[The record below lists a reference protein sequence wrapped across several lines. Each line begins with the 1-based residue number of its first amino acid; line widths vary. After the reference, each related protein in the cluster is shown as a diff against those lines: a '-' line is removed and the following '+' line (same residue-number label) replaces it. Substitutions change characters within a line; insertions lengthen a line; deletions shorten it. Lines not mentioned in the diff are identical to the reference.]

1 MASKHTHII
10 ETKAVGTKKTESTIR
25 SLKKSI
31 AGLAT
36 AYIGATGLISA
47 VKGSIDA
54 FAQQEVAEK
63 KLRQAF
69 KGSTSA
75 LLAQASAMQKVT
87 VFGDEAIIMQQA
99 FLASIGM
106 SEEQIK
112 KILPVAADLASAT
125 GMTLES
131 AVRNTA
137 KTFSGLAGEL
147 GELVPQLRDLTPEAM
162 KAGEAVEVMGE
173 LFGGAASA
181 EAETFSGSMQQLQNI
196 IGDFGEELGS
206 TFAPAIMSIVDG
218 FKGLISVNASDVLR
232 EEQVE
237 FNSLLNILKDVNSST
252 DTRNRAIQELNN
264 KYKGYIGN
272 LDLEKA
278 KLEDIQKLQDA
289 AAQAFRQKIID
300 KQFEEELTEVV
311 TKRIEEEKR
320 LFDLRKKDGEDL
332 STLQRTYNDMAI
344 QDAEKNIENIMKE
357 ELALKERQE
366 AFEQQIESRK
376 VELELMIATNSEKAI
391 LLDDIRT
398 EIDLTKKFTQIKQNQ
413 EKSVF
418 DPSRIQDYNDAVTD
432 SVAISARAITDIGK
446 ATNAGAKTM
455 EALTIAAAIADTY
468 AGANKAFAQGGVF
481 GFVQGAAIVAAGLAN
496 VQTIRQSYSRK
507 QGQTGFEGVI
517 DEPTQFTVGEGGA
530 AEYVSVTPLEGVNNA
545 GGQGGSIVINNPIIS
560 SEFVETE
567 LPELI
572 AEAVRKGTDFGMS

>member
-10 ETKAVGTKKTESTIR
+10 ETKAVGTKKTESSIR

-54 FAQQEVAEK
+54 FSQQEVAEK
-63 KLRQAF
+63 KLSQAF

-106 SEEQIK
+106 SEKQIK

-162 KAGEAVEVMGE
+162 KAGEAVEVMSE
-173 LFGGAASA
+173 LFGGAAEA
-181 EAETFSGSMQQLQNI
+181 EADTFSGSMQQLQNVL
-196 IGDFGEELGS
+196 GDMGEQIGS
-206 TFAPAIMSIVDG
+206 TFAPAIMAVVDG
-218 FKGLISVNASDVLR
+218 FKGLMDVNASDVLK
-232 EEQVE
+232 EEKQE
-237 FNSLLNILKDVNSST
+237 FNSLLNILKDVNSEQST
-252 DTRNRAIQELNN
+252 RDKAIKKLND
-264 KYKGYIGN
+264 KYVDYIGN

-278 KLEDIQKLQDA
+278 RLEDIQKLQVESA
-289 AAQAFRQKIID
+289 KAFEQKIID
-300 KQFEEELTEVV
+300 KQFEEELTDA
-311 TKRIEEEKR
+311 IEARVAQQKR
-320 LFDLRKKDGEDL
+320 LFDLEMKGKEDL
-332 STLQRTYNDMAI
+332 NTISRTYNDRAI
-344 QDAEKNIENIMKE
+344 LDAKKQIE
-357 ELALKERQE
+357 L
-366 AFEQQIESRK
+366 AFEQENAIKVRQAAFEESIEKQVELNEKVTESNEKKNK
-376 VELELMIATNSEKAI
+376 VEKISIEQLKEKI
-391 LLDDIRT
+391 EKGLKQ
-398 EIDLTKKFTQIKQNQ
+398 LTF
-413 EKSVF
+413 EK
-418 DPSRIQDYNDAVTD
+418 DA
-432 SVAISARAITDIGK
+432 AKISAGIGK
-446 ATNAGAKTM
+446 TAIKLGNMNAMQEWQTTLSM
-455 EALTIAAAIADTY
+455 ALVNAAAAIIK
-468 AGANKAFAQGGVF
+468 AGKTGGFKGGLLMAAQMAPQVSAIYANKPEM
-481 GFVQGAAIVAAGLAN
+481 
-496 VQTIRQSYSRK
+496 

-530 AEYVSVTPLEGVNNA
+530 AEYVSVTPMEGVNNA
-545 GGQGGSIVINNPIIS
+545 GGQGMTINIS
-560 SEFVETE
+560 GNVMSEQFVEEE
-567 LPELI
+567 LAERVR
-572 AEAVRKGTDFGMS
+572 EAVRKGVNFGMLPTKVGLFS